1 MKDLPGNKVHFVSLG
16 CPRNLVDTEVMLG
29 ILLQH
34 GYEPT
39 EDQAEADYLV
49 VNTCGFLE
57 SARQESLDTISSLV
71 KGKKPSARVIVTGC
85 MAQKFP
91 QQIEDAFPQ
100 GISLLGSG
108 DVNHILK
115 LIQDSEP
122 QRLISDAKSF
132 LEQGEI
138 PRVLSTPKHYAYLKI
153 AEGCLK
159 RCSFCAIPSIKGNL
173 KSKAVEQILREFKAL
188 LSQGVQEIILIAQD
202 LGDYAKDR
210 KEKGGLEALLRE
222 MLQVPGDYWIRL
234 LYLYP
239 DEITDE
245 LIEIMGQ
252 DTRVCRYLDM
262 PIQHVND
269 RLLKAMRRKTSRA
282 DIEAII
288 SKLRI
293 KMPEI
298 VIRTSLMVGFPSET
312 DQDFEELMTFV
323 AEQKLDQVGV
333 FQYSLEADTP
343 AALME
348 EQIDEAIK
356 QSRWE
361 KLMAV
366 QSKVVQEKLR
376 NQVGKRVLVRV
387 DGPHPETPLLRV
399 ARTQGQ
405 CPQIDGQVIL
415 NDWSKGAEAGALY
428 WVEITQALDY
438 DWMARVL
445 KPYKASSLPA
455 RSRSGKLALFH
466 Q

>member
-39 EDQAEADYLV
+39 EDQVEADYLV

-173 KSKAVEQILREFKAL
+173 KSKAVEQVLREFKAL

-288 SKLRI
+288 SKLRT

-312 DQDFEELMTFV
+312 DQDFEELITFV

-343 AALME
+343 AAMME

-356 QSRWE
+356 KSRWE

-366 QSKVVQEKLR
+366 QSKVVQEKLK

-415 NDWSKGAEAGALY
+415 NDWSKGAEAGSLY

-445 KPYKASSLPA
+445 KPYKASGLPA

>member
-39 EDQAEADYLV
+39 EDQAQADYLV

-71 KGKKPSARVIVTGC
+71 SGKKASAKVIVTGC

-91 QQIEDAFPQ
+91 QQIEEAFPA

-115 LIQDSEP
+115 LIQEEEP
-122 QRLISDAKSF
+122 KRLISDAKSF

-138 PRVLSTPKHYAYLKI
+138 PRVISTPKHYAYLKI

-173 KSKAVEQILREFKAL
+173 KSKAVEQVLREFKAL

-202 LGDYAKDR
+202 LGDFAKDR
-210 KEKGGLEALLRE
+210 REKGGLEALLKE

-245 LIEIMGQ
+245 LIDIMQ
-252 DTRVCRYLDM
+252 NDSRICRYLDM

-269 RLLKAMRRKTSRA
+269 RVLKAMRRKTSRC
-282 DIEAII
+282 DIESII
-288 SKLRI
+288 AKLRE

-312 DQDFEELMTFV
+312 QEEFEELVAFV
-323 AEQKLDQVGV
+323 EKQKLDQVCV
-333 FQYSLEADTP
+333 FQYSLEEGTP
-343 AALME
+343 AAAME
-348 EQIDEAIK
+348 EQIEASIK
-356 QSRWE
+356 QARWE
-361 KLMAV
+361 KLMAA
-366 QSKVVQEKLR
+366 QAKVVKEKLAD
-376 NQVGKRVLVRV
+376 QVGKKVVVRV
-387 DGPHPETPLLRV
+387 DGAHPETPLLRV

-415 NDWSKGAEAGALY
+415 NDWANGAQPGQLY
-428 WVEITQALDY
+428 IAEITQALDY
-438 DWMARVL
+438 DWLARIV
-445 KPYKASSLPA
+445 KPYKVSSLPA
-455 RSRSGKLALFH
+455 RSKSGKLALFKH
-466 Q
+466 

>member
-39 EDQAEADYLV
+39 DDQEQADYLI

-57 SARQESLDTISSLV
+57 SARQESLDTISSLISA
-71 KGKKPSARVIVTGC
+71 KKASARVIVTGC

-91 QQIEDAFPQ
+91 EQIEDAFAKQ
-100 GISLLGSG
+100 ISLLGSG

-115 LIQDSEP
+115 LIQEQEP
-122 QRLISDAKSF
+122 VRLISDAKSF

-173 KSKAVEQILREFKAL
+173 KSKATEQVLKEFKAL

-222 MLQVPGDYWIRL
+222 MLEVPGDYWIRL

-245 LIEIMGQ
+245 LIEIMQ
-252 DTRVCRYLDM
+252 KDERVCRYLDM

-269 RLLKAMRRKTSRA
+269 RVLKAMRRKTSRA
-282 DIEAII
+282 DIESII
-288 SKLRI
+288 AKLRE

-312 DQDFEELMTFV
+312 EEEFQELVGFV
-323 AEQKLDQVGV
+323 EHQKLDQVGI
-333 FQYSLEADTP
+333 FQYSLEEGTP
-343 AALME
+343 AAAMS
-348 EQIDEAIK
+348 EQIDEATK
-356 QSRWE
+356 QRRWDT
-361 KLMAV
+361 LMQA
-366 QSKVVQEKLR
+366 QAIVVQEKLQA
-376 NQVGKRVLVRV
+376 QVGKRVLVRV
-387 DGPHPETPLLRV
+387 DGSHPETPLLRV

-415 NDWSKGAEAGALY
+415 NDWSKGAEPGQLY
-428 WVEITQALDY
+428 LAEITQALDY
-438 DWMARVL
+438 DWLARVV

-455 RSRSGKLALFH
+455 RSRSGKLALFK